1 MKSQDPALELLQ
13 PIVTLFTNGK
23 FQQALSD
30 SNLMLE
36 KFPNSVILCNIVG
49 ISNAGLMQFEDAIN
63 SYKKAIKINPDYAE
77 AYYNMGIAQKDKGD
91 LEEAIESYKQA
102 LKIKPNYVEAYY
114 NMGNIL
120 KDKGDLEEAIESYKQ
135 ALKIKPDH
143 AGVYNNIGI
152 ALEYNGDLQG
162 AVDSYK
168 KAIEINS
175 DFAEAKVNLISLLS
189 GYIPQKDNPNLIEKV
204 NKEIRKID
212 IKNNISNIISDS
224 KIVNLF
230 SRSQDYINNFG
241 LELKTKEDQIFRGN
255 SMNCKRH
262 LSIFDKHDVIPEF
275 CFSCYKVQVEPGTI
289 IELIKLFIIFDQ
301 LKLYENN
308 TRKCMIELRPELSGF
323 YKGLIYCSDLN
334 QANQISGHL
343 NLILKKNIG
352 PELRSTVKRGCS
364 EYAISYPD
372 YKEINNSGP
381 QLMDYNEDWRVIEES
396 HDKKK
401 PTYVNKVSRVNLS
414 GLNLGDVLIIRKWID
429 YAKGIGDQS
438 ADLLN
443 QDIVHYQLIHDRAK
457 VRLNT
462 LQLTTL

>member
-102 LKIKPNYVEAYY
+102 LKIKP
-114 NMGNIL
+114 
-120 KDKGDLEEAIESYKQ
+120 
-135 ALKIKPDH
+135 DH
-143 AGVYNNIGI
+143 AEAYNNIGI
-152 ALEYNGDLQG
+152 TLEDNGDLEG
-162 AVDSYK
+162 AIDSYK
-168 KAIEINS
+168 QAIKINS

-189 GYIPQKDNPNLIEKV
+189 SYVPQKDNPNLIVKV
-204 NKEIRKID
+204 NEEIRKID

-224 KIVNLF
+224 KIVSLF
-230 SRSQDYINNFG
+230 SRSQDYISSFD
-241 LELKTKEDQIFRGN
+241 LELKTKEDQIFRGK
-255 SMNCKRH
+255 SMNCSRH
-262 LSIFDKHDVIPEF
+262 LSIFDKHDAIPEF
-275 CFSCYKVQVEPGTI
+275 CFSCYKVQVEPSSI

-301 LKLYENN
+301 LKLHENN

-334 QANQISGHL
+334 QANEISEHL
-343 NLILKKNIG
+343 NLILKQRIG
-352 PELRSTVKRGCS
+352 PELNSSVKRGCS
-364 EYAISYPD
+364 QYAISYPD

-381 QLMDYNEDWRVIEES
+381 QLMNYNEAWRVIEES
-396 HDKKK
+396 HDKKN
-401 PTYVNKVSRVNLS
+401 PTHINKVSRAKLS
-414 GLNLGDVLIIRKWID
+414 GLNLSDVLIIRKWID
-429 YAKGIGDQS
+429 YAKGIGDPS
-438 ADLLN
+438 ANLLN
-443 QDIVHYQLIHDRAK
+443 QNTVHYQLIHDRAK
-457 VRLNT
+457 ARLNT
-462 LQLTTL
+462 FQLTTL